1 MSHVRPTTR
10 WLVAFFLSVAF
21 LAMPVVSI
29 PTCCCAN
36 SNSIADASACC
47 CCCCCSDAM
56 TSSESQCC
64 RPSTRPDDSAT
75 KLSCDCKCRCGHL
88 SVTHAFVELSREVK
102 QPDRPVVA
110 LLDWNSI
117 PTVVDSIRVLSV
129 APSRRVLSHNA
140 RQASLSVWLK

>member
-36 SNSIADASACC
+36 SNSIAVASA

-64 RPSTRPDDSAT
+64 RPSTRSDDSAT
-75 KLSCDCKCRCGHL
+75 KLSCDRKCRCGHL
-88 SVTHAFVELSREVK
+88 SVTHAFVELSRTVK
-102 QPDRPVVA
+102 LPDRPVVA
-110 LLDWNSI
+110 LLNWNSI
-117 PTVVDSIRVLSV
+117 LTVVDSIRVLPV